1 VHRLD
6 AIRGAEQR
14 AARGG
19 RSAAETRHPGWSH
32 GTDPDHRVRRRDV
45 RNRTVQGNAPNDL
58 ATPLGTIVAS
68 DHPLDLFFTDYFR
81 VASGKIVEC
90 EAVWDRLSIV
100 AQLGASIG
108 PMEATSQ
115 PS

>member
-1 VHRLD
+1 M
-6 AIRGAEQR
+6 GE
-14 AARGG
+14 ARNVVE
-19 RSAAETRHPGWSH
+19 RFYQH
-32 GTDPDHRVRRRDV
+32 GTAPDHRVRRRDV
-45 RNRTVQGNAPNDL
+45 RNRTVQGTHRNDL

-108 PMEATSQ
+108 ADVGHLQAS
-115 PS
+115 